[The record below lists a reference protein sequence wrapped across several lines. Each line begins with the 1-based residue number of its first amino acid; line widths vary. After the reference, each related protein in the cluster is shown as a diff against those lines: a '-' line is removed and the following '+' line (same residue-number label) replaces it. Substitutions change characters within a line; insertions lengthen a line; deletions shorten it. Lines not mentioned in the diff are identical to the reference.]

1 MVERIVSAALRE
13 KKQISRLEF
22 IDSEV
27 YQIIAVYVEI
37 DGDPAVIQLTKQLSG
52 DSVFSLNG
60 HEEFAAQLARN
71 NTEIYIDA
79 LTGAYNRRYFEDR
92 LKGARM
98 SAGVVMI
105 DLDDF
110 KMYNDT

>member
-1 MVERIVSAALRE
+1 MQKE
-13 KKQISRLEF
+13 
-22 IDSEV
+22 
-27 YQIIAVYVEI
+27 
-37 DGDPAVIQLTKQLSG
+37 LSG
-52 DSVFSLNG
+52 DSTFSLNG
-60 HEEFAAQLARN
+60 REELAAQLARN

-92 LKGARM
+92 LKNSAV

-110 KMYNDT
+110 KMYNDTCGHDAGDAALRTTVENVSAQRIFWCGTAATSSCWSCRE